1 MAGRWHAATGDIMDL
16 KKEFGL
22 IIKGRRIALG
32 YSQEVLAERA
42 DLHRTYVT
50 DIERGTR
57 NLTLESIS
65 RLANALGVCIH
76 DLFPPEI
83 FRHPAGGSAPRAAR
97 RADPVDLLLVEDD
110 AKDVELTLVAFKEAN
125 LTNRVFVVRDGAEA
139 LDYIFCRG
147 EYQHRRMDQPPEAM
161 LLDLKL
167 PKVPGLDVLRAL
179 KSDPRTSQ
187 IKVVVLSG
195 SRRDADVR
203 EAMRLGAAGFI
214 VKPLDFRNFSEVTP
228 KLDFSWTLLR
238 HNHAPERAAVS
249 ARKSA

>member
-1 MAGRWHAATGDIMDL
+1 MDL

-22 IIKGRRIALG
+22 IIKGRRVALG

-76 DLFPPEI
+76 DLFPPEV
-83 FRHPAGGSAPRAAR
+83 FRHPSGNSAPHAR

-110 AKDVELTLVAFKEAN
+110 PKDVELTLVAFKEVN

-147 EYQHRRMDQPPEAM
+147 DYQQRRMDQQPEVI

-167 PKVPGLDVLRAL
+167 PKVPGLEVLRAL
-179 KSDPRTSQ
+179 KNDQRTSR

-195 SRRDADVR
+195 SRRDGDVA
-203 EAMRLGAAGFI
+203 EAMRLGAADYI
-214 VKPLDFRNFSEVTP
+214 VKPVDFRNFSRVTP
-228 KLDFSWTLLR
+228 KLDFSWALLR
-238 HNHAPERAAVS
+238 HAHTPEHAVVR